1 MEIKTLAAAAVSA
14 AVGAVASGGVELR
27 AIGVGR
33 VERGIPPARTGALVA
48 WGPMT

>member
-14 AVGAVASGGVELR
+14 MAFGGGELR

-33 VERGIPPARTGALVA
+33 VVERGIPPALTAAPVA